1 MQRRKTLKELT
12 LKDNFMFAASMIA
25 EPDNCAGVIE
35 RATGIP
41 VDRVEVVTEK
51 SILYHP
57 EYKGIRLDVY
67 ARDENHTHYDIEMQ
81 VLGVKEIAKR
91 ARYYHS
97 QIDMELLLSG
107 KAYAELPKS
116 IVIFICDFDPFG
128 YKKYRYTFESTCQEE
143 KSLCLEDGSITIF
156 LSTRGTNERE
166 VPEALVK
173 LMKFVKADLEES
185 QADFGDDFVR
195 QLQKTIR
202 NVKASREVE
211 GQYML
216 LEELLREERREG
228 KEEGREEGRVEGR
241 AEVVLELLEELGNVP
256 EELQAKIFGETDL
269 ERLSQYIK
277 LAVKA
282 ESIEQFAEAIQ

>member
-51 SILYHP
+51 SILYHL

>member
-156 LSTRGTNERE
+156 LSTQGTNERE